1 MKGSVPLGG
10 RRNLRLCSSRRE
22 SRRLGPLS
30 LREENAASFQLS
42 TCLARACLG
51 KFGRFQCEQWQ
62 WHKKHP
68 KRRKRS
74 NFLSPWRTSS
84 GGAAVSSS
92 PSTTGPLHKILL
104 SQLFQSVCPER
115 SSFALKWPSKRAFPA
130 PLRVHDRFRMGQPR
144 AATILPATRVAVV
157 RVRHRDQRP
166 AKNASL
172 FWFSL
177 LYVLSRACL
186 GKKIVYSIIMAHKG
200 GFCSHQV
207 SFVSMHCNGSAH
219 AVHPSVAVRLS

>member
-22 SRRLGPLS
+22 SRRSGPLA

-62 WHKKHP
+62 WHKKYP
-68 KRRKRS
+68 KEGKGATFSHLGGRALEALPSAARRRQLAPCIKFS
-74 NFLSPWRTSS
+74 F
-84 GGAAVSSS
+84 
-92 PSTTGPLHKILL
+92 
-104 SQLFQSVCPER
+104 SQLFQSVCPEPVLAKR

-177 LYVLSRACL
+177 LYSMYCPEPVLAKRSF
-186 GKKIVYSIIMAHKG
+186 IV
-200 GFCSHQV
+200 
-207 SFVSMHCNGSAH
+207 
-219 AVHPSVAVRLS
+219 

>member
-1 MKGSVPLGG
+1 LANLVVFNANNGNGIKSTQKEGKGATFSHLGG
-10 RRNLRLCSSRRE
+10 RALEALPSAARR
-22 SRRLGPLS
+22 RQLAPCIKF
-30 LREENAASFQLS
+30 SF
-42 TCLARACLG
+42 
-51 KFGRFQCEQWQ
+51 
-62 WHKKHP
+62 
-68 KRRKRS
+68 
-74 NFLSPWRTSS
+74 
-84 GGAAVSSS
+84 
-92 PSTTGPLHKILL
+92 
-104 SQLFQSVCPER
+104 SQLFQSVCPEPVLAKR
-115 SSFALKWPSKRAFPA
+115 SSFALKSPSKRAFPA

-144 AATILPATRVAVV
+144 AATILPATRVAIV

-186 GKKIVYSIIMAHKG
+186 GKKIVYSTIMAHKG